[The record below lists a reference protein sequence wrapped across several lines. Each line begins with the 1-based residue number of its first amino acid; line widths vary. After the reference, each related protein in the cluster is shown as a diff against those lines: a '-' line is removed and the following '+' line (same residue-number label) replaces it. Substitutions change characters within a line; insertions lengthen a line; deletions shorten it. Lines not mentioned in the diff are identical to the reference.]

1 MVQKADVGENPTPED
16 IFWVSCLKARIA
28 NSIQILEDT
37 AKQFITIT
45 SFSQTVYFA
54 AISFSEIKKSLHL
67 FPLNIRFIIVVLLVI
82 PLICWVYTL
91 ICATFA
97 LSFKLDDTNINSPS
111 DAEDSYK
118 KKLRF
123 KSTQLNNAFISL
135 IFGYIFLILNIFF
148 YLECYPLSKSN

>member
-1 MVQKADVGENPTPED
+1 MREVDVGEKPTLED
-16 IFWVSCLKARIA
+16 IFWVNYLKARIA

-54 AISFSEIKKSLHL
+54 AISFSEVKKSLHL
-67 FPLNIRFIIVVLLVI
+67 FPLNIRFRIVFLLVI
-82 PLICWVYTL
+82 PLIWWVCAL
-91 ICATFA
+91 ICATLA
-97 LSFKLDDTNINSPS
+97 LSFKLDETNFNSPS
-111 DAEDSYK
+111 LAEKSYK

-123 KSTQLNNAFISL
+123 KSTCLNIAFISL

-148 YLECYPLSKSN
+148 YLVCYPLSKSN